1 MCVCR
6 HACSFLI
13 PVELLASLL
22 SLNLQKKKKKNL
34 PFLTKCFPLFYAQW
48 RLFTGRY
55 LSSLL
60 GWRQEPTVHRHT
72 HTHSHRHTWKHR
84 VLWVTAEI
92 SSTCVF
98 GRSGTAS
105 LWCVFQAWQWAAAE
119 LTALQTNTR
128 SLCLLC
134 LCVCVFWLCLSLADV
149 LEYLRFD
156 WNCLYLCIPLKIS
169 SEVSVF
175 KEIFRHF
182 GKYIY
187 SFSWQAWNESIDVW
201 YLIAVRWKYVTW
213 ASSR

>member
-22 SLNLQKKKKKNL
+22 SLNLQKKKKKKIFHSSLSAFPFFMHNGGFSPADTSL
-34 PFLTKCFPLFYAQW
+34 PSSAGDKNPLF
-48 RLFTGRY
+48 TD
-55 LSSLL
+55 
-60 GWRQEPTVHRHT
+60 T